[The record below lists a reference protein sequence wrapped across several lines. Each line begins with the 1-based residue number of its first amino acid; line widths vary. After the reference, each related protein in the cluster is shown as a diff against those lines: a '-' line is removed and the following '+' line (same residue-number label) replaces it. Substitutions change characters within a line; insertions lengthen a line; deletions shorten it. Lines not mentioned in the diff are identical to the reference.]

1 MESEADR
8 TRTFTRRALVLGGAQ
23 ATLGTLLV
31 GRMAYLSIF
40 ESPKYKLLAEENR
53 VSLRVMTPRRGL
65 ILDRFGVPLALNRQ
79 NFLLQMIPEQVE
91 DINETLNAV
100 SQYLPLTQEDID
112 RILRDVDRVP
122 KFMPVEIAHDL
133 PRDQFAALAV
143 RLPTLP
149 GVQPVQGYSRYY
161 PDGPSVAHLVG
172 YVGAPSQEEV
182 KKENEPLLAVPG
194 FKLGKDGLEK
204 SEEARLRGRA
214 GAARVEV
221 NAHGRVV
228 RELDTV
234 QDSPGEELVL
244 TIDRELQIFT
254 AQRLQQ
260 EAASAILMSV
270 DTGEILALA
279 SVPGFDPNSFSDG
292 ISHKEWNTLSSDEKN
307 PLMNKP
313 VRGMYPPGSTFKMI
327 TALAGLE
334 SGLVSPTDSW
344 FCSGRYKLSSN
355 TWHCHKRRGH
365 GRVSLMS
372 GIYASCDVY
381 FYNVGRIIGPDR
393 IASMARRFG
402 LGQKYD
408 LPIPWQKKGIVP
420 DTAWKRE
427 RYDKDW
433 LVGESL
439 NYSIGQ
445 GYLLTTPLQLAV
457 MVSRIAS
464 GRAIEPKLLRKN
476 SEPELAPFINVNQEH
491 LALVRQAMSDVVNA
505 RGGTARGAR
514 IKVGSFQ
521 LAGKTG
527 TAQVRRITKEE
538 RRRGV
543 RKNESLPWR
552 ERDHALFVAFAPVEN
567 PRYACAIVVDHGGSG
582 SKAAAPVARDILE
595 LALKRDPLAQRA
607 LLAGAA
613 SARDPAQPANLLTPG
628 TTG

>member
-8 TRTFTRRALVLGGAQ
+8 SRTFSRRALLLGSAQ
-23 ATLGTLLV
+23 AGLGALLV

-40 ESPKYKLLAEENR
+40 ESPKYTLLAEENR
-53 VSLRVMTPRRGL
+53 VSLRVMAPRRGL

-79 NFLLQMIPEQVE
+79 NFLLQLIPEQVE
-91 DINETLNAV
+91 DVNATLAAV
-100 SQYLPLTQEDID
+100 SQYLPLTQVDID
-112 RILRDVDRVP
+112 RILRAIDRVP

-143 RLPTLP
+143 RLPMLA

-172 YVGAPSQEEV
+172 YVGAPTQEEV
-182 KKENEPLLAVPG
+182 KKENEPVLAVPG
-194 FKLGKDGLEK
+194 FKIGKDGLEK
-204 SEEARLRGRA
+204 SEEGRLRGRA
-214 GAARVEV
+214 GASRVEV
-221 NAHGRVV
+221 DAHGRVV
-228 RELDTV
+228 RDLDTV
-234 QDSPGEELVL
+234 DDTPGEELVL

-254 AQRLQQ
+254 SQRLQT

-292 ISHKEWNTLSSDEKN
+292 ISHAEWNGLSTDEKN

-327 TALAGLE
+327 TAMAGLE
-334 SGLVSPTDSW
+334 SGLIAPTDGWS
-344 FCSGRYKLSSN
+344 CNGRYKLGSN

-365 GRVSLMS
+365 GRVSLMA
-372 GIYASCDVY
+372 GIYQSCDVY
-381 FYNVGRIIGPDR
+381 FYNVGRIIGAER
-393 IASMARRFG
+393 IADMARKFG

-420 DTAWKRE
+420 DQAWKKE

-433 LVGESL
+433 IMGETL

-476 SEPELAPFINVNQEH
+476 REPELAPYLDVNQDH
-491 LALVRQAMSDVVNA
+491 LAMVRQAMSDVVNA

-514 IKVGSFQ
+514 LQMSGFQ
-521 LAGKTG
+521 MAGKTG

-552 ERDHALFVAFAPVEN
+552 ERDHALFVAFAPVDN
-567 PRYACAIVVDHGGSG
+567 PRYACAVVVDHGGGG
-582 SKAAAPVARDILE
+582 SRAAAPVARDILE
-595 LALKRDPLAQRA
+595 MALKRDPLAQRA

-613 SARDPAQPANLLTPG
+613 TAKDPQGPEPGAQG
-628 TTG
+628 

>member
-1 MESEADR
+1 METEADR
-8 TRTFTRRALVLGGAQ
+8 TRTFTRRALLLGGAQ
-23 ATLGTLLV
+23 ATLGALLV
-31 GRMAYLSIF
+31 GRMTWLSVF
-40 ESPKYKLLAEENR
+40 ESPKYTLLAEENR
-53 VSLRVMTPRRGL
+53 VSLRVMPPRRGL

-79 NFLLQMIPEQVE
+79 NFLLQLIPEQVE
-91 DINETLNAV
+91 DIDATIAAV
-100 SQYLPLTQEDID
+100 SKFLPLTQADID
-112 RILRDVDRVP
+112 RIHRDIERVP
-122 KFMPVEIAHDL
+122 RFMPVEIAHDL

-143 RLPTLP
+143 RLPTMT
-149 GVQPVQGYSRYY
+149 GVQPVQGYARYY
-161 PDGPSVAHLVG
+161 PDGPAVAHLVG
-172 YVGAPSQEEV
+172 YVGAPTLEDV

-194 FKLGKDGLEK
+194 FKIGKDGLEK
-204 SEEARLRGRA
+204 SEELRLRGRA

-221 NAHGRVV
+221 DAHGRVV
-228 RELDTV
+228 RDLDTV
-234 QDSPGEELVL
+234 QDMPGEELVL

-254 AQRLQQ
+254 SQRLQG
-260 EAASAILMSV
+260 EGASAILLSA

-292 ISHKEWNTLSSDEKN
+292 ISHDEWNMLSTDEKN

-327 TALAGLE
+327 TAMAGLE
-334 SGLVSPTDSW
+334 SGLISPTDSW
-344 FCSGRYKLSSN
+344 FCSGRYKLGNN

-372 GIYASCDVY
+372 GIYQSCDVY
-381 FYNVGRIIGPDR
+381 FYNVGRVIGAER
-393 IASMARRFG
+393 IADMARRFG
-402 LGQKYD
+402 LGKKYD
-408 LPIPWQKKGIVP
+408 LPIPWQKKGLVP
-420 DTAWKRE
+420 DEAWKQD
-427 RYDKDW
+427 RYGKDW
-433 LVGESL
+433 IIGETL
-439 NYSIGQ
+439 NYAIGQ

-464 GRAIEPKLLRKN
+464 GRAIDPKLIRKN
-476 SEPELAPFINVNQEH
+476 KEPELAPYLDVNQEH
-491 LALVRQAMSDVVNA
+491 LAMVRQAMSDVVNG

-514 IKVGSFQ
+514 LNVAGFQ
-521 LAGKTG
+521 MAGKTG

-567 PRYACAIVVDHGGSG
+567 PRYACAVVVDHGGGG

-613 SARDPAQPANLLTPG
+613 TANDPVQPAG
-628 TTG
+628 TGG